1 MSNYTF
7 SCFVNVSSNSTSDFA
22 WIVEHPENEVPGV
35 GYGIAAVVSL
45 LLLLAVPWNLL
56 VITAIL
62 KKRLYTQPTVMLLL
76 NLTVTNLLFS
86 LLVMPFSIF
95 VGIKGEYVFGNSD
108 QQRCAVCQTGIFVI
122 ILPWV
127 SLHTLALISVDRF
140 IYLKRPMKYST
151 IVTKWRMFVTI
162 AVIWVFCTVLAL
174 PPLFG
179 FGEINFSYT
188 VATCVPILVGETHIA
203 PNYYYAMLLLAEVSI
218 PITILFV
225 MYMWIVCIIRSSLVR
240 KLRRSV
246 SVTKNPN
253 KAKSTNSKSASRAHA
268 KSQKRMV
275 WLFGAIFTAN
285 IITWLPMIGLVISAA
300 VLGTAHTLA
309 YTIPFLS
316 YLSETV
322 IHPVLEVC
330 LVRNIKM
337 AILEYCSLL
346 GKVCGVCRLY
356 KTNKTEDTACTD
368 IKMKSNVKNEQFS
381 SHNCMED
388 SVV

>member
-7 SCFVNVSSNSTSDFA
+7 SCFVNVSRNSTSDYA
-22 WIVEHPENEVPGV
+22 WKIRHPENEVHDV

-56 VITAIL
+56 VIIAIL
-62 KKRLYTQPTVMLLL
+62 RKRLYTQPTVMLLL

-86 LLVMPFSIF
+86 LLVMPFNIF

-108 QQRCAVCQTGIFVI
+108 QQRCAVCQTGIFVF

-151 IVTKWRMFVTI
+151 IVTKWRVLVTI
-162 AVIWVFCTVLAL
+162 AMIWVLCTFLAL

-179 FGEINFSYT
+179 FGEISFSYT
-188 VATCVPILVGETHIA
+188 VATCTPILVGETHIA
-203 PNYYYAMLLLAEVSI
+203 PNYIYVSLLAIEGSF
-218 PITILFV
+218 PIIILFV
-225 MYMWIVCIIRSSLVR
+225 MYVWIVYIIRSSLVR

-246 SVTKNPN
+246 SVN
-253 KAKSTNSKSASRAHA
+253 KDKAHSKS
-268 KSQKRMV
+268 QLRMV

-285 IITWLPMIGLVISAA
+285 IITWLPIFGLGIVIA

-316 YLSETV
+316 YQSETV
-322 IHPVLEVC
+322 IHPVLVVC
-330 LVRNIKM
+330 LVGDIRM
-337 AILEYCSLL
+337 AISNFFKDI
-346 GKVCGVCRLY
+346 KVTISNCCTLTGRRYAVCWR
-356 KTNKTEDTACTD
+356 NDTAAVINRDTLHD
-368 IKMKSNVKNEQFS
+368 TLL
-381 SHNCMED
+381 
-388 SVV
+388 

>member
-62 KKRLYTQPTVMLLL
+62 RKKLYTQPTVMLLL

-86 LLVMPFSIF
+86 LLVMPFSIY
-95 VGIKGEYVFGNSD
+95 VGITGEYVFGNSD

-140 IYLKRPMKYST
+140 IYLKRPMKYGT
-151 IVTKWRMFVTI
+151 MVTKWRMLVII
-162 AVIWVFCTVLAL
+162 AVIWVLCTVLAL

-179 FGEINFSYT
+179 FGKISFSYT
-188 VATCVPILVGETHIA
+188 VATCTPILVGETHIA
-203 PNYYYAMLLLAEVSI
+203 PNYYYISILLIEIFI
-218 PITILFV
+218 PIIILFI
-225 MYMWIVCIIRSSLVR
+225 MYVWISCIIRNSLVR
-240 KLRRSV
+240 KLRRSI
-246 SVTKNPN
+246 SISKKPK
-253 KAKSTNSKSASRAHA
+253 KARSAKTVAASRAHA
-268 KSQKRMV
+268 KSQQRMV
-275 WLFGAIFTAN
+275 WLFGAVFTAN
-285 IITWLPMIGLVISAA
+285 IITWLPMIGLAISAA
-300 VLGTAHTLA
+300 VLGTAPSLA
-309 YTIPFLS
+309 YTIPFLT

-330 LVRNIKM
+330 LLRNIRV

-346 GKVCGVCRLY
+346 AKVCGVCRLK
-356 KTNKTEDTACTD
+356 KTNRAADTSCTD
-368 IKMKSNVKNEQFS
+368 IKMKSTTDDLQLS
-381 SHNCMED
+381 